1 MRRQGILIIVIASLF
16 AVMCVAYFAFVKPFT
31 TPEEVPEEVPETEEG
46 EELGASNRFFMFG
59 SIDRADIAEIKNEN

>member
-16 AVMCVAYFAFVKPFT
+16 AVMCVAYFAFVKTFT

-46 EELGASNRFFMFG
+46 EELGASSRFFMFG
-59 SIDRADIAEIKNEN
+59 SIDRADIA